1 MIRRRRMSSCAR
13 LPAVRHHLD
22 LLRKPTGK
30 NPRQPR
36 KPLSTDGGPLGPRLN
51 CDREFW
57 ILLRF
62 FESRRGHG
70 LVPAAYR
77 GDGNQ
82 WNFELEDAGSG
93 TRWLVEVTEATTT
106 ERVEER
112 QKAQPDEAGRLA
124 PGGP

>member
-1 MIRRRRMSSCAR
+1 MIRRRRSSSCAR
-13 LPAVRHHLD
+13 SPAVRHHLD

-36 KPLSTDGGPLGPRLN
+36 KPLSTDGGPLGARLN

-82 WNFELEDAGSG
+82 QWKRFVAVFDQCRFDLDRRG
-93 TRWLVEVTEATTT
+93 R
-106 ERVEER
+106 RV
-112 QKAQPDEAGRLA
+112 
-124 PGGP
+124 